1 MFVRDVLTLK
11 GSVVISI
18 GPSDT
23 IGALCNLLREKRIG
37 AAIVSSDGR
46 TIEGVISERDVAY
59 GLAVHGAELITL
71 RVSDLMTKTV
81 ITCMPDDRV
90 SIVASTMLSRNIR
103 HLPVEVDGFA
113 VGMVSIRDVLN
124 FRVVDLQQ
132 QTAQLRVLANQMDSV
147 PQDRD

>member
-1 MFVRDVLTLK
+1 MFVRDVLALK

-23 IGALCNLLREKRIG
+23 IGALCSLLREKRIG
-37 AAIVSSDGR
+37 AAIVSSNGR

-59 GLAVHGAELITL
+59 GLAIHGAQLNTL

-90 SIVASTMLSRNIR
+90 SIVASTMLSRNVR

-132 QTAQLRVLANQMDSV
+132 QTAQLRVLANQTDGA
-147 PQDRD
+147 PQDRE